1 MGRTCRD
8 CPVFGCG
15 SSNLAR
21 LANHLD
27 QVHGMNTEILTITC
41 RTYNYMPYL
50 QFRGL
55 SVRQVYDNAKYL
67 DFSFL
72 IF

>member
-1 MGRTCRD
+1 MPCILQSQLEKNRVKLQVNKYER
-8 CPVFGCG
+8 
-15 SSNLAR
+15 SKNS
-21 LANHLD
+21 HL
-27 QVHGMNTEILTITC
+27 L
-41 RTYNYMPYL
+41 PYL